1 MEPKL
6 ENMDVNGL
14 ANEIAIYIDRF
25 NFWFDTK
32 ETNVEKTLKAFF
44 AQRLGMRKKTLVYQ
58 KALRDASITKF
69 QETLLRHFRPV
80 QFELVEWAKF
90 HTLV

>member
-14 ANEIAIYIDRF
+14 ASEVAIYIDRF
-25 NFWFDTK
+25 NCWIDSR
-32 ETNVEKTLKAFF
+32 ETNAEKTLKAFF
-44 AQRLGMRKKTLVYQ
+44 ALRLGMKKKTLVYQ
-58 KALRDASITKF
+58 KALRDASITEI
-69 QETLLRHFRPV
+69 QEALLFHV
-80 QFELVEWAKF
+80 SAKF